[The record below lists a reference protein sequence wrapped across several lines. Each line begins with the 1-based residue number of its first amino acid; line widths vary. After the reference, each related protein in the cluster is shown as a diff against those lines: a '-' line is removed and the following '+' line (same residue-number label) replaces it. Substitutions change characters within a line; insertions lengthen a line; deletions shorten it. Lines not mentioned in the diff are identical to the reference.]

1 MRIGTLLADLHRRE
15 NALARHLLAVSE
27 RHRSD
32 HEIYHLGRDLA
43 AWSQRHVRVLAQAA
57 GRHGVDLDPQPQV
70 GLPVTER
77 LWERSRELV
86 GRVGDPAMVLLRDLR
101 RIYTEASGLSV
112 DWEMLAQAA
121 MATRDTELLHLTQD
135 CHPETL
141 RQIRWAN
148 AKLKESS
155 PQILTGPS

>member
-1 MRIGTLLADLHRRE
+1 MRIGTLLADLHRGE

-43 AWSQRHVRVLAQAA
+43 GWSRRHVRVLAQEA
-57 GRHGVDLDPQPQV
+57 GHRGVDLDPEPEAN
-70 GLPVTER
+70 PPITER

-86 GRVGDPAMVLLRDLR
+86 GRAGDPALVLLRDLR
-101 RIYTEASGLSV
+101 KIYTEASGLSV
-112 DWEMLAQAA
+112 DWEMVAQAA
-121 MATRDTELLHLTQD
+121 MATRDTRLLHLTQE

-141 RQIRWAN
+141 RQVRWAN
-148 AKLKESS
+148 ANLKESS